1 MDLLF
6 YSKIVD
12 KIDRDQDGYVT
23 FDELRSWII
32 FTQKKYLIDD
42 VNKQWQTHN
51 VEGHDKIT
59 WDVYRKAV
67 YGFSN
72 GELQYFPVHL
82 FLGWYVLSVSKEIQ
96 REREIPF
103 FCEENV

>member
-1 MDLLF
+1 MCLLFFLFFLFFDSLF

-12 KIDRDQDGYVT
+12 KIDRDQDGYIT

-42 VNKQWQTHN
+42 VNKQWHTHN
-51 VEGHDKIT
+51 VEGNDKIT

-67 YGFSN
+67 YGFSH
-72 GELQYFPVHL
+72 GKLK
-82 FLGWYVLSVSKEIQ
+82 YVLTFSSNLLFWFVCTLVV
-96 REREIPF
+96 F
-103 FCEENV
+103 L